1 MDASKIKQKMLE
13 PLKVTRVAKRM
24 GQMDKPG
31 ANVGVSKAG
40 VTILDKR
47 NAPARTINISAFP
60 YPISKFFGDFDNY
73 RKFP

>member
-24 GQMDKPG
+24 GQMDKPE

-40 VTILDKR
+40 VTILDKKTR
-47 NAPARTINISAFP
+47 LNARPSVNHEQ
-60 YPISKFFGDFDNY
+60 
-73 RKFP
+73 